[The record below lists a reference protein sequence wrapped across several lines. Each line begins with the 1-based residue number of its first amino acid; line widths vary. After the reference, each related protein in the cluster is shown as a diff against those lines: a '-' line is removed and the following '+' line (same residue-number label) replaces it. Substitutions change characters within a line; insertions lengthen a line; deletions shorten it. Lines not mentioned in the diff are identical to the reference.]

1 MVKREGG
8 QTRQEIAA
16 MISGYESLRYDLT
29 WFAKCARTD
38 VSHSNECKRNHEITN
53 ETSELIHRA
62 SVFVKQQLGSFST
75 TLTKGNCIIPRR
87 FGTCCRE
94 FNAKRHVCLYI
105 VFLTCCFFNMHFTGA
120 ICQSFF
126 YSL

>member
-75 TLTKGNCIIPRR
+75 TYEGKLYNSKKIW
-87 FGTCCRE
+87 
-94 FNAKRHVCLYI
+94 KHVVENLMQKDTF
-105 VFLTCCFFNMHFTGA
+105 VF
-120 ICQSFF
+120 I
-126 YSL
+126 